1 MAVREIV
8 GTNNPYMFNQDAA
21 LMTGDWVNPH
31 TGHKFTVRDCIFENG
46 ELVVITTAGQ
56 RLNYNMVSEYIQDNG
71 SQDAPQQSTHITTPP
86 PVPQPVPAPLLDELL
101 EEDREL
107 IQPRGLTAHDFQVS
121 PAAPVIEDFALI
133 DRLLK
138 KTSLPKLTQFEWEV
152 PEKQIDILVDMF
164 GVEPEDILEYYKSR
178 ITPGVI
184 IETMVEAIR
193 EAILPK
199 PVTENVETKPSK
211 PKRPTRKQPSK

>member
-1 MAVREIV
+1 MAVREIA

-71 SQDAPQQSTHITTPP
+71 EQNASQSTHITTPP

-107 IQPRGLTAHDFQVS
+107 IQHRGLTTHDFQAT
-121 PAAPVIEDFALI
+121 PAPAPVIEDFALI
-133 DRLLK
+133 ERLLK

-178 ITPGVI
+178 ITPEVI

-199 PVTENVETKPSK
+199 PVTDNVEKKPNRSKQSTKRATK
-211 PKRPTRKQPSK
+211 

>member
-1 MAVREIV
+1 MAVREIA
-8 GTNNPYMFNQDAA
+8 GTNNPYMFSQDAA

-71 SQDAPQQSTHITTPP
+71 EQNASQSTHITTPP
-86 PVPQPVPAPLLDELL
+86 PVPQPTPAPLLDELL
-101 EEDREL
+101 DEDREL
-107 IQPRGLTAHDFQVS
+107 IQPPVQPT
-121 PAAPVIEDFALI
+121 PVIEDFALI

-178 ITPGVI
+178 ITPEVV

-199 PVTENVETKPSK
+199 PVTENVEKKPTK
-211 PKRPTRKQPSK
+211 PKRSTGKQPSK